1 MTPSGRQAVV
11 LGILV
16 ALVVAAGASARSN
29 ATPFRYV
36 AFGDSFSAGEGVY
49 PYLRDGVNPTTGA
62 PSPNAC
68 DRASQA
74 YSTWVKRPGDARP
87 LYAVA
92 SGGGRPGILGGKNKY
107 GSEKNVR
114 SSGGAGWASWACSGA
129 KAKNVLPMT
138 LGGVPQ
144 VATGQ
149 VHDRQTQLDSAA
161 LGNADL
167 VTITIGGNDVGFVD
181 GLITCAVSSCNTP
194 AFEQERVARMDRTK
208 PQLETLYREIVR
220 RAPKARVLVLGYPQL
235 FPATKAEQSC
245 SALRLFS
252 GEQNMLRRL
261 GVRLNATIAAAVG
274 SVAATGARIE
284 FVPVAGLF
292 AGHEVCGRKGAW
304 LSGIFHPSLQGHRDG
319 YAAAVNAALSKPAS

>member
-1 MTPSGRQAVV
+1 MT
-11 LGILV
+11 
-16 ALVVAAGASARSN
+16 
-29 ATPFRYV
+29 
-36 AFGDSFSAGEGVY
+36 
-49 PYLRDGVNPTTGA
+49 

-129 KAKNVLPMT
+129 KTRNVLPKS

-161 LGNADL
+161 LRNADL

-181 GLITCAVSSCNTP
+181 GLITCAVS
-194 AFEQERVARMDRTK
+194 R
-208 PQLETLYREIVR
+208 
-220 RAPKARVLVLGYPQL
+220 
-235 FPATKAEQSC
+235 
-245 SALRLFS
+245 
-252 GEQNMLRRL
+252 
-261 GVRLNATIAAAVG
+261 
-274 SVAATGARIE
+274 
-284 FVPVAGLF
+284 
-292 AGHEVCGRKGAW
+292 
-304 LSGIFHPSLQGHRDG
+304 PSEPSPST
-319 YAAAVNAALSKPAS
+319 VM